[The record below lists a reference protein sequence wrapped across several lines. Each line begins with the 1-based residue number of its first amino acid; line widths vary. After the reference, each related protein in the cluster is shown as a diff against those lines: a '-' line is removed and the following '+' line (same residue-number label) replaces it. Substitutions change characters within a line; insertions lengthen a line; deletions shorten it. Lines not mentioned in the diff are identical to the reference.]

1 MSFCYLKISSRSQV
15 ASPRPSLCRMV
26 YSSHAYA
33 FILLMRGTTSILVVA
48 LIEHGG
54 LVDPPCCIW
63 DQLIWDHCFIVR
75 METSVG
81 WWRQQGSS
89 VGRVLVVGIP
99 ERCCLC
105 CDFATVPRF
114 NPQGWRWIVHTI
126 SWGAEPQVPVAEIQI
141 AALKPLLRVRINP
154 IFHSHAHLS
163 QLRFLLLFSQWEE
176 MEADTYML
184 DFSRLWGYCESS
196 QDLADSP
203 LWSSQAPG
211 IG

>member
-1 MSFCYLKISSRSQV
+1 MSFCCLRFLLVHKLLLPDPHS
-15 ASPRPSLCRMV
+15 AGWF

-33 FILLMRGTTSILVVA
+33 FILLMHRELHLFWLFA

-63 DQLIWDHCFIVR
+63 DQLVWDHCFIVR

-126 SWGAEPQVPVAEIQI
+126 SWGGRTSGFHCCRNSDCCPEAFTE
-141 AALKPLLRVRINP
+141 VRINP
-154 IFHSHAHLS
+154 IFHSPYFTHLS
-163 QLRFLLLFSQWEE
+163 PIAVSTTFQSVEE

-184 DFSRLWGYCESS
+184 DFSRLWGY
-196 QDLADSP
+196 
-203 LWSSQAPG
+203 
-211 IG
+211 